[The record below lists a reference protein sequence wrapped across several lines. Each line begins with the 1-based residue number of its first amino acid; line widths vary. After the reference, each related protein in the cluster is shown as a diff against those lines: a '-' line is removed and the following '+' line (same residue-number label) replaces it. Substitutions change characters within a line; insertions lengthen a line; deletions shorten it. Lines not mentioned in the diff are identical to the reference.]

1 MKSQEWERRGEKR
14 EKPRDGQQSGNKSDA
29 RAQKEHRRAEI
40 HRFRHL
46 NVFVFVILWS
56 YEVKYVPVKVVTH
69 FIFVKATTTRSF

>member
-40 HRFRHL
+40 HRFRHF
-46 NVFVFVILWS
+46 NVFVFVIL
-56 YEVKYVPVKVVTH
+56 
-69 FIFVKATTTRSF
+69 